1 VYGGSGIRY
10 PFRRTWERTFVH
22 LHVGLLGGLLRETL
36 VGAPGLVL
44 GLVLQSQSAGLLDVH
59 IANGGLLEETVEL
72 QELGIGGLLGELL
85 GEFRG
90 FFELFGNTKLLEDAV
105 ITLTLS

>member
-1 VYGGSGIRY
+1 VIGGPKSDIRLGVLGSVLL
-10 PFRRTWERTFVH
+10 VH

-36 VGAPGLVL
+36 VGAPGFVL